1 MNNTEANNNAP
12 NNVRGRGRGRGNGR
26 GGRRG
31 RGRRAGT
38 FVFVV
43 DPTVQQNT
51 IPVDNGNTEADSNAN
66 VDDDDEPEQLSSRSY
81 NVWPDVAIC
90 ILLEIMAGTY
100 SYLLRRSDTALKQLI
115 WVHSAALLKEKLA
128 ENATTDV
135 ITAFLTN
142 FSETSMQRKWADMKQ
157 RFTRVR
163 NAARETGV
171 GGTVP
176 NMPYY
181 EEIAKI
187 TQDDPSIQ
195 PEVIYESINMQE
207 SGIRSYRRFNDANLM
222 NAIGSDGPETTYL
235 GPTEVD
241 QLVIQKAFADR
252 YPARDSTNNEGPAVP
267 SFFESASAP
276 PPPTTAPAPTPATA
290 PTPTPTPTPTAVPT
304 STPTTEPPTP
314 TAVPTSTPT
323 TEPPTPTPTP
333 TSASAAPPTLTGA
346 TLPPPPSSTPPPP
359 YTSAPPPPPPPYT
372 SAQPPPPPSSAPP
385 PPPPS
390 SAPPP
395 PPPSSAPPPP
405 RSTRTSRNSRTSGEQ
420 SSSTDPIEAARQLS
434 DEHMARA
441 RQLGVEM
448 MDRMAASQREDRE
461 QRLLDVDN
469 MLQRISRNRQI
480 ALEDMQARRR
490 QETRERYRM
499 FEEVRSRREAD
510 MEEHRRRRMS
520 DMETILNRFAAIRR
534 GDSDTNLNGSSST
547 DNNN

>member
-1 MNNTEANNNAP
+1 MNNTEANTNAT

-26 GGRRG
+26 GVRRG

-51 IPVDNGNTEADSNAN
+51 TPVNNGNTEADSNAN
-66 VDDDDEPEQLSSRSY
+66 VNDDDEPEQPSS
-81 NVWPDVAIC
+81 
-90 ILLEIMAGTY
+90 
-100 SYLLRRSDTALKQLI
+100 RSDTALKQLI

-128 ENATTDV
+128 QNARTDV
-135 ITAFLTN
+135 LRAFLAN
-142 FSETSMQRKWADMKQ
+142 ISEKSMQRKWADMKQ
-157 RFTRVR
+157 CFTRVR

-187 TQDDPSIQ
+187 TQDNPSIQ
-195 PEVIYESINMQE
+195 PEVIYKSINMQE
-207 SGIRSYRRFNDANLM
+207 SGIRSYRRFNDANLL
-222 NAIGSDGPETTYL
+222 NTVGSDGPETTYL
-235 GPTEVD
+235 GP
-241 QLVIQKAFADR
+241 FADR

-267 SFFESASAP
+267 SFFESVSAP
-276 PPPTTAPAPTPATA
+276 PPPTTAPAPTPTLATA

-314 TAVPTSTPT
+314 TPTL
-323 TEPPTPTPTP
+323 
-333 TSASAAPPTLTGA
+333 TSASAAPTSTGV
-346 TLPPPPSSTPPPP
+346 TPPPPPSSTPPPP
-359 YTSAPPPPPPPYT
+359 YTTAPPPPPPPYT
-372 SAQPPPPPSSAPP
+372 SAQPPPPPS
-385 PPPPS
+385 
-390 SAPPP
+390 
-395 PPPSSAPPPP
+395 
-405 RSTRTSRNSRTSGEQ
+405 
-420 SSSTDPIEAARQLS
+420 ARQLS

-441 RQLGVEM
+441 SQLGVEM

-469 MLQRISRNRQI
+469 MLQRIS
-480 ALEDMQARRR
+480 QARN
-490 QETRERYRM
+490 
-499 FEEVRSRREAD
+499 RREAD

-520 DMETILNRFAAIRR
+520 DMENILNRFAAIRR
-534 GDSDTNLNGSSST
+534 GDSGTNLNGSSST

>member
-1 MNNTEANNNAP
+1 MSLISNAFCANNNAP
-12 NNVRGRGRGRGNGR
+12 NNVRGRGR

-51 IPVDNGNTEADSNAN
+51 IPVNNGNTEADNNAN

-81 NVWPDVAIC
+81 NVWSDVAIC

-142 FSETSMQRKWADMKQ
+142 YSGTSMQRKWADMKQ
-157 RFTRVR
+157 RFTR
-163 NAARETGV
+163 
-171 GGTVP
+171 
-176 NMPYY
+176 
-181 EEIAKI
+181 EIATI
-187 TQDDPSIQ
+187 TQDNPSIQ

-222 NAIGSDGPETTYL
+222 NAIGSDVPETTYL

-276 PPPTTAPAPTPATA
+276 PPPTTAPAPAPTPATA
-290 PTPTPTPTPTAVPT
+290 STPTPT
-304 STPTTEPPTP
+304 PTP

-333 TSASAAPPTLTGA
+333 TSASAAPPTSTGA
-346 TLPPPPSSTPPPP
+346 TPPPPPSSTPPPP

-372 SAQPPPPPSSAPP
+372 SAPP
-385 PPPPS
+385 PPPPPYT
-390 SAPPP
+390 SAQPP

-441 RQLGVEM
+441 RQLRVEM

-534 GDSDTNLNGSSST
+534 GDSDTNLNGTSST